1 MRLSARLSEIYG
13 ISRRNAK
20 KYITEGRVVLNGRTL
35 RKDIELNGDENP
47 LLEVKN
53 TGRIIDAD
61 SFIISVKNGVIFY
74 YKPPFIHSERHTP
87 DDETAISDLVPET
100 HRLISR
106 LDFETDGIIAAVEK
120 ETEITE
126 LKKVY
131 IAVVQG
137 VFPEKLYMDNAI
149 DAAKRKKVKVLDNK
163 GLNPVCFSRRMLMR
177 DCSVVQAEL
186 KQANRHQLRA
196 YLAHSGFPI
205 IGDKLYGGAE
215 FPRLMLHCEYTSV
228 NKIEET
234 SKRSD
239 NFLDYFSNHI

>member
-20 KYITEGRVVLNGRTL
+20 KYITGGRVSLNGKII
-35 RKDIELNGDENP
+35 RKDIEDAEDENP
-47 LLEVKN
+47 LLKLRPAEQV
-53 TGRIIDAD
+53 TDAD
-61 SFIISVKNGVIFY
+61 SFVISIKDNVIFY

-87 DDETAISDLVPET
+87 EDCTTISDLVPET

-106 LDFETDGIIAAVEK
+106 LDYETDGILAAVES
-120 ETEITE
+120 EAEIHE
-126 LKKVY
+126 LGKVY
-131 IAVVQG
+131 IAVVEG
-137 VFPEKLYMDNAI
+137 MFPDALNMDNAI
-149 DAAKRKKVKVLDNK
+149 DAAKRKKVKVLDHK
-163 GLNPVCFSRRMLMR
+163 GETPVEFSRRSILHG
-177 DCSVVQAEL
+177 CSVVQAEL

-196 YLAHSGFPI
+196 YLAHLGFPI
-205 IGDKLYGGAE
+205 IGDKLYGGRD

>member
-20 KYITEGRVVLNGRTL
+20 KYITAGRVVLNGKTL

-47 LLEVKN
+47 LLDIKQTAVF
-53 TGRIIDAD
+53 TDAD
-61 SFIISVKNGVIFY
+61 SFLISVKNNVIFY
-74 YKPPFIHSERHTP
+74 YKPPFMHSERHTP
-87 DDETAISDLVPET
+87 EDETALSDIVPET

-120 ETEITE
+120 EAEITE

-137 VFPEKLYMDNAI
+137 AFPEMLHMDNAI
-149 DAAKRKKVKVLDNK
+149 DAARRKKVKVLEDK
-163 GLNPVCFSRRMLMR
+163 GTNPVIFSRRTVTGSF
-177 DCSVVQAEL
+177 SVVQAEL
-186 KQANRHQLRA
+186 QQANRHQLRA

-205 IGDKLYGGAE
+205 LGDKLYGGAD